1 MINLPISRARPSRR
15 RPARGGP
22 TLAFTASAAHWV
34 LGHERVRVLLDTF
47 YSYGLHRSLL
57 MLRRP
62 LVLLLLAGASALGS
76 G

>member
-1 MINLPISRARPSRR
+1 
-15 RPARGGP
+15 
-22 TLAFTASAAHWV
+22 V

-47 YSYGLHRSLL
+47 YSYCLHRSLL